1 MITLEA
7 TGLLQNTA
15 PMQLDLAWPADTTTP
30 HFVATGS
37 LGSMNLSLMNRMT
50 EPIAD
55 LQIDSGKV
63 NRLTFRITGD
73 SIEAE
78 TELSLLYDDLQIEL
92 LRLKEGKIRE
102 RKLLSTVLDDLV
114 LIPNNPHLGQ
124 TRIGTGTT
132 LRDPYRSQ
140 FNYLWKSIETG
151 IKSTLIGRH
160 LKHDRPHRPSR
171 KRF

>member
-1 MITLEA
+1 MKTKKQYAKDLLNFLNSAPTAFQA
-7 TGLLQNTA
+7 TDALSA
-15 PMQLDLAWPADTTTP
+15 MLDASGAARLDEGAAW
-30 HFVATGS
+30 
-37 LGSMNLSLMNRMT
+37 
-50 EPIAD
+50 
-55 LQIDSGKV
+55 QIEKGK
-63 NRLTFRITGD
+63 TYYFTKEGTQCAAFRITGD

-78 TELSLLYDDLQIEL
+78 TELTLLYDNLQIEL